1 MSKLVLFM
9 PDGTTLDVPLNRERM
24 SIGRRADNDVCLPN
38 LAVSGEHAIV
48 VTILADS
55 FLEDL
60 GSTNGTLVNSKAVAK
75 HFLRDRDQIEIGRHK
90 LVYCVDDEA
99 VIASDV
105 LPGMARIS
113 ARDFG
118 GRVEAARPFLRGR
131 GAREAAPAES
141 ADAASGAH
149 APASAASLAAAAG
162 VSLAAA
168 PPSPPIRELPQVAS
182 VKVLSGVKAG
192 ASIPLTK
199 AETTIGRP
207 GIQVAS
213 IVKAGTSFRL
223 KPLEGAAPPSVNGK
237 PVERDGVN
245 LAPSDVIEIAGTRLE
260 FADPTRDSSRD
271 DVAA

>member
-1 MSKLVLFM
+1 MTKLVLFM
-9 PDGTTLDVPLNRERM
+9 PDGTTLDVSLNRERM
-24 SIGRRADNDVCLPN
+24 SIGRRADNDICLPN

-60 GSTNGTLVNSKAVAK
+60 GSTNGTLVNGEAVAK
-75 HFLRDRDQIEIGRHK
+75 HFLRDRDKIEIGRHK

-105 LPGMARIS
+105 PGGMARIN

-118 GRVEAARPFLRGR
+118 GRVETARPFLRVR
-131 GAREAAPAES
+131 GAHGPAPAES
-141 ADAASGAH
+141 ADAANNVQ
-149 APASAASLAAAAG
+149 APASAAAPAG
-162 VSLAAA
+162 VPLAAA
-168 PPSPPIRELPQVAS
+168 PPSPPVRELPQVAS
-182 VKVLSGVKAG
+182 VKLLSGARAG
-192 ASIPLTK
+192 VSIPLTK

-207 GIQVAS
+207 GVQVAS
-213 IVKAGTSFRL
+213 IMRVGDAFLL
-223 KPLEGAAPPSVNGK
+223 KPLEGTSPPSVNGK

>member
-9 PDGTTLDVPLNRERM
+9 PDGTTLDVPLNRERT

-60 GSTNGTLVNSKAVAK
+60 GSTNGTLVNGKAIAK
-75 HFLRDRDQIEIGRHK
+75 HFLRDRDQIDVGRHK
-90 LVYCVDDEA
+90 LVYCVDDDA
-99 VIASDV
+99 VIASEV
-105 LPGMARIS
+105 VGGMARVN

-118 GRVEAARPFLRGR
+118 GRVEAARPFLRAR
-131 GAREAAPAES
+131 GAQDPAPAES
-141 ADAASGAH
+141 ADAAGGAQV
-149 APASAASLAAAAG
+149 PASAASPASPPVAAAAP
-162 VSLAAA
+162 SL
-168 PPSPPIRELPQVAS
+168 PVRELPQVAS
-182 VKVLSGVKAG
+182 VKVLSGVNAG
-192 ASIPLTK
+192 VLIPLTK

-213 IVKAGTSFRL
+213 ILKAGTSFRL
-223 KPLEGAAPPSVNGK
+223 TPLEGASPPSVNGK
-237 PVERDGVN
+237 AVGRDGVN
-245 LAPSDVIEIAGTRLE
+245 LAQSDIIEIAGTQLE
-260 FADPTRDSSRD
+260 FADPVRGAAKH